1 MFEIKSQRPKYSS
14 GLAISSVKWLVYEW
28 CMITSTLWWHIKP
41 LGSLSRPEQRL
52 QWAEIKSSLDVMT
65 GDTEYKV
72 NCHIMQILGD
82 CVFSED
88 SQNWRNAA
96 IKIECYRAICVQMRM
111 EMIVSVE
118 DKAMVLRPV
127 WCDLLLR
134 RLATDHWGRV
144 TALGSA
150 PRQAAE
156 PPHSSHER
164 ARTRKWS
171 VRYSFSHI

>member
-1 MFEIKSQRPKYSS
+1 M
-14 GLAISSVKWLVYEW
+14 VYEW

-82 CVFSED
+82 SVFSED
-88 SQNWRNAA
+88 SQSWRKADLGF
-96 IKIECYRAICVQMRM
+96 ECYRAVCVQMRM
-111 EMIVSVE
+111 QMTVSVE
-118 DKAMVLRPV
+118 DTAMVWRPV
-127 WCDLLLR
+127 WCVTSSSAASPLITEAGWRSWLCSEAGR
-134 RLATDHWGRV
+134 RASTLHH
-144 TALGSA
+144 
-150 PRQAAE
+150 P
-156 PPHSSHER
+156 HER

-171 VRYSFSHI
+171 VRYSFWHI